1 MPVILLMAILLCLG
15 GCNGSTW
22 GTGQSKQSEIEA
34 RQKAEAVARQKVE
47 QAARESNERRDRL
60 HTLRIVAFVVLAGG
74 AVAVIA
80 WASQP
85 APRPVFDSL
94 PVRPLPE
101 QRPVSQP
108 LLLNDST
115 RPRGEGRV
123 IDLPR
128 PGGSSGSPRTSTPPS
143 APMPQQ
149 RKRRRNHRPDN
160 RRDNPR
166 QNPQA
171 PENHRP

>member
-15 GCNGSTW
+15 GCKGSTW
-22 GTGQSKQSEIEA
+22 GSGQSKQAEIEA

-80 WASQP
+80 WARQP
-85 APRPVFDSL
+85 APRPVFDNL
-94 PVRPLPE
+94 PGRTPPE

-108 LLLNDST
+108 ILMNDST
-115 RPRGEGRV
+115 HPRGEGRV

-128 PGGSSGSPRTSTPPS
+128 PGGSRGSPRPSTAPS
-143 APMPQQ
+143 APLPQQ
-149 RKRRRNHRPDN
+149 RKRRRSHRPDN
-160 RRDNPR
+160 RRENPR
-166 QNPQA
+166 QNHQA
-171 PENHRP
+171 PENHSP